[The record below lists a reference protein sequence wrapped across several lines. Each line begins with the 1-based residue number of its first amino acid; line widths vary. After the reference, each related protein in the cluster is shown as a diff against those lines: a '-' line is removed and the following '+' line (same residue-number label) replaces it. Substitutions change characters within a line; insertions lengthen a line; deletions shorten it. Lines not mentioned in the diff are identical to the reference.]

1 MKRTLIITLVASSI
15 IVGSVLTYKKFFK
28 SKNKPLIAEKNS
40 SSEYEPFRVD
50 KEQKELFQ
58 VETLTVEKTNF
69 KRTIPLIGEV
79 AAVPDQVVEVP
90 SRVSGRLVTIKFV
103 EGSKVE
109 KGQLLAVLDSPELAR
124 LRSSYHSSKTKYSA
138 SLQNLER
145 IRNLVSM
152 KLAAKQ
158 EEIDAEA
165 VLKVNSADVKA
176 SEENLK
182 ANGLGPN
189 EETSGK
195 YHIYSPIT
203 GIVLNRNALPGS
215 IVTGT
220 QNLATIGNIAR
231 LWFMAKIFEGDLSKI
246 SEGSKADVILNSYP
260 DLVFEGV
267 LEHIGEQVDLASR
280 TIHARF
286 SFSNKGRKAKIGLFG
301 TVKVVTDSSPGIFV
315 PQESV
320 FKIQN
325 DDFVFVKLSSDSF
338 IAKKVSLGHSEGS
351 NIEIKEGL
359 NEEEDVVKKGVFELK
374 SVFLKSSFGEEE

>member
-1 MKRTLIITLVASSI
+1 MKRSIFIIIILVSLIGGSI
-15 IVGSVLTYKKFFK
+15 WVYKKFFK
-28 SKNKPLIAEKNS
+28 SKSNRTVLETVS
-40 SSEYEPFRVD
+40 STEFEPIQVE
-50 KEQKELFQ
+50 KEQRDLFQ
-58 VETLTVEKTNF
+58 LETIRIEKKNF
-69 KRTIPLIGEV
+69 RRTIPLIGEV

-90 SRVSGRLVTIKFV
+90 SRVSGRLVSIKFV

-124 LRSSYHSSKTKYSA
+124 LRSSYHSSKTKHSA
-138 SLQNLER
+138 ALLNLER

-165 VLKVNSADVKA
+165 VLKVNAADLKA
-176 SEENLK
+176 AEENLR
-182 ANGLGPN
+182 ANGLEPN

-195 YHIYSPIT
+195 YYIYSPMS

-220 QNLATIGNIAR
+220 QNLATVGNISR

-260 DLVFEGV
+260 DLVFAGV
-267 LEHIGEQVDLASR
+267 LEHIGEQVDLDSR

-286 SFSNKGRKAKIGLFG
+286 SFSNIGRKAKIGLFG
-301 TVKVVTDSSPGIFV
+301 TVKVVTNTGLGILV

-325 DDFVFVKLSSDSF
+325 DDFVFVKLSADSF
-338 IAKKVSLGHSEGS
+338 VPKKVILGSSEET
-351 NIEIKEGL
+351 NIEVKEGL
-359 NEEEDVVKKGVFELK
+359 SEGEDIVTKGVFELK
-374 SVFLKSSFGEEE
+374 SLFLKSSFGEEE

>member
-1 MKRTLIITLVASSI
+1 MKRSIFIIIILVSLIGGSI
-15 IVGSVLTYKKFFK
+15 WVYKKFFK
-28 SKNKPLIAEKNS
+28 SKSNRTVLETVS
-40 SSEYEPFRVD
+40 STEFEPIQVE
-50 KEQKELFQ
+50 KEQRDLFQ
-58 VETLTVEKTNF
+58 LESIRIEKKNF
-69 KRTIPLIGEV
+69 RRTIPLIGEV

-90 SRVSGRLVTIKFV
+90 SRVSGRLVSIKFV

-124 LRSSYHSSKTKYSA
+124 LRSSFHSSKTKHSA
-138 SLQNLER
+138 ALLNLER

-165 VLKVNSADVKA
+165 VLKVNAADLKA
-176 SEENLK
+176 AEENLR
-182 ANGLGPN
+182 ANGLEPN

-195 YHIYSPIT
+195 YYIYSPMS

-220 QNLATIGNIAR
+220 QNLATVGNISR

-260 DLVFEGV
+260 DLVFAGV
-267 LEHIGEQVDLASR
+267 LEHIGEQVDLDSR

-286 SFSNKGRKAKIGLFG
+286 SFSNIGRKAKIGLFG
-301 TVKVVTDSSPGIFV
+301 TVKVVTNTGLGILV

-325 DDFVFVKLSSDSF
+325 DDFVFVKLSADSF
-338 IAKKVSLGHSEGS
+338 VPKKVILGSSEET
-351 NIEIKEGL
+351 NIEVKEGL
-359 NEEEDVVKKGVFELK
+359 SEGEDIVTKGVFELK
-374 SVFLKSSFGEEE
+374 SLFLKSSFGEEE